1 MSDNTVK
8 ISQELKAHGSAIHK
22 SMKNLS
28 EAIKRDHH
36 IVKYFRE
43 AKAKSDNKGG

>member
-1 MSDNTVK
+1 MSDNRVK

-28 EAIKRDHH
+28 EAIKRDPV
-36 IVKYFRE
+36 I
-43 AKAKSDNKGG
+43 KSFGQIKTKSENKDG